1 MEVKNVGIIGSGQV
15 GTTIGT
21 VWLQHGY
28 NVTLRDIAEP
38 VLQKAR
44 ATVTGSLDRRVAKG
58 DLSPE
63 QKEETLSRLKTTTNI
78 ADLKDMDW
86 IVEAA
91 SENIGLKQKI
101 FTELDAVC
109 SEKTVLTTNSS
120 SIPITTIAA
129 ATKRQDRCA
138 KMHFWYPATAMTYM
152 ELARGYL
159 TSNETWE
166 TMKKLS
172 KELGRKPIRIVK
184 DYKGLGNQYLQWE
197 MPQNGGLFWEL
208 MYGKTTME
216 EVEARP
222 KGKTPE
228 GFDQV
233 LNFMEMQDFIG
244 LDTMLGIAE
253 SAVHEYG
260 SARSYP
266 CPLLRRMVEA
276 GHLGQKTGIG
286 FYDYSDNPRKATLGK
301 FSPYLLTFLAKD
313 EEFVT

>member
-1 MEVKNVGIIGSGQV
+1 MEVKNIGIVGSGQV

-44 ATVTGSLDRRVAKG
+44 ATVTGSLERRVAKG
-58 DLSPE
+58 DLTPA
-63 QKEETLSRLKTTTNI
+63 QKDETLGRLKTTTNL
-78 ADLKDMDW
+78 ADLKDVDW
-86 IVEAA
+86 VVEAA
-91 SENIGLKQKI
+91 SENIELKQKI
-101 FTELDAVC
+101 FTELDAIC

-129 ATKRQDRCA
+129 GTKRQDKCA

-159 TSNETWE
+159 TSDEVWD

-172 KELGRKPIRIVK
+172 LERGRKPRRIVK
-184 DYKGLGNQYLQWE
+184 DYQGLGNQYLQWE
-197 MPQNGGLFWEL
+197 MPAGGGLFWEL
-208 MYGKTTME
+208 MYGKVTME

-253 SAVHEYG
+253 AAVQEYG

-286 FYDYSDNPRKATLGK
+286 FYDYSDNPRKATPGK
-301 FSPYLLTFLAKD
+301 FSKYLLAFLAKD
-313 EEFVT
+313 DEFVT